1 MKLRLLALVFF
12 VAALP
17 VLGANVSGKWIF
29 TRQAGSGGRG
39 PAPMVVTLNQVGSEL
54 SGSITPP
61 RGNSTGSP
69 ANVEVLGGKIEG
81 ETVSFYIWTGMDK
94 PVKNYYSGKL
104 NGDQILFSVTAEN
117 VPAPF
122 QVVAKRA
129 R

>member
-1 MKLRLLALVFF
+1 MKLRLLAIVFF

-17 VLGANVSGKWIF
+17 IFGVNVSGKWTF
-29 TRQAGSGGRG
+29 TRQAARGGRG

-54 SGSITPP
+54 SGSVTPP
-61 RGNSTGSP
+61 PGNSTGSP

-81 ETVSFYIWTGMDK
+81 DTVSFYIWTGLDK
-94 PVKNYYSGKL
+94 PVRNFYSGKL
-104 NGDQILFSVTAEN
+104 NGEEILFTVTVDNA
-117 VPAPF
+117 PAPF